1 VEPNKKDSQ
10 ILKRIQ
16 NKFPTTSRDS
26 RTHHSRYRPLSRALR
41 NSISDQW
48 KENSQNFF
56 PGRIP
61 PFESHG
67 NMILCLNQSSL
78 NGKFPFYL
86 LLIQL
91 IQQNHRIYF
100 ISSIDQ
106 RYHLEYLL
114 RKYVSEVFSYILILF
129 PTIF

>member
-1 VEPNKKDSQ
+1 MEPNKKDSQ

-41 NSISDQW
+41 NSISEPMERKLTEFLPWQ
-48 KENSQNFF
+48 NSSL
-56 PGRIP
+56 
-61 PFESHG
+61 ESHG

-129 PTIF
+129 PTI